1 MRRGLTTSLLVALAI
16 VVAAGLMAVLSTQA
30 IMASSDCAEHPV
42 LANVAVSNDIA
53 PAVQKAAQYFNRLH
67 REINGH
73 CAVVQVTEEL
83 PATAAAQIDG
93 TEPQHGMPP
102 IDAWIPDSTLWVN
115 QARAMP
121 QGAQVVQPTGVHVAM
136 SPLMIVMPQTVA
148 ASLGPVAKSIGWN
161 FLLPQTAG
169 GPPAADGVKVELP
182 DPKLSAAG
190 LATVI
195 EVNRLLGTGQAAGE
209 NFTRFAFGADETEQ
223 YDNPAALTS
232 LIALSNPPLNE
243 RTVTVA
249 SEQSVIQFDQTHPK
263 PLAARYP
270 SDGSP
275 ELDYPYVLT
284 TTNNARLR
292 AAQEFGKILSQAYTA
307 SVVRYAGFRSADNVG
322 ARTPDSYGLDSQPL
336 SVLPLGGPNTATVT
350 LQAWDRVRIG
360 IRILVII
367 DTSGSMATRSSPA
380 GPTQMQELVA
390 AASEGLL
397 LFPQSTVMG
406 LWEFNNNLDGTKPY
420 KVLVPV
426 GPLNAELGLI
436 SRREQIQQLNQT
448 FAPRPG
454 ATDQA
459 EHRGPGRLQVHDQ
472 DLRPAVL
479 QHGRG
484 DDRRPG
490 RRPRRHLQ
498 RAAAQPGPEAEQ
510 AQPPRRPA
518 VRRVRALADLPG
530 DPAAGQRHRRRG
542 LQHHRPG
549 RDQQGLLRLGR
560 PRPFPLTWRSG
571 PRQDRIQVSSDSP
584 ARRVNHLAGWRVIF
598 TRPGE
603 SGAPGLTFFRWP
615 GCAGRS

>member
-1 MRRGLTTSLLVALAI
+1 MSTGHAGQAGRGGLRRGLTTSLLVTLAI
-16 VVAAGLMAVLSTQA
+16 VVAAALMAVLSTQA

-53 PAVQKAAQYFNRLH
+53 PAVQKVAQYFNRLH
-67 REINGH
+67 REIGGH
-73 CAVVQVTEEL
+73 CAEVQVTEEL

-93 TEPQHGMPP
+93 KEPQHGMPP

-121 QGAQVVQPTGVHVAM
+121 QGAQVVQTTGVHVAM
-136 SPLMIVMPQTVA
+136 SPLMIVMPQSVA
-148 ASLGPVAKSIGWN
+148 AGLGPVAKSIGWN

-223 YDNPAALTS
+223 YDNPAALSS

-249 SEQSVIQFDQTHPK
+249 SEQSVIQFDQTHPQ

-284 TTNNARLR
+284 TTNAARLR
-292 AAQEFGKILSQAYTA
+292 AAQEFGKILSQDYTA
-307 SVVRYAGFRSADNVG
+307 SVVRYAGFRSADNIG
-322 ARTPDSYGLDSQPL
+322 ARTPGSYGLDSQPL

-367 DTSGSMATRSSPA
+367 DTSSSMGTRSSPA
-380 GPTQMQELVA
+380 GPTLMQELVA
-390 AASEGLL
+390 AANEGLL

-420 KVLVPV
+420 KWLVPV

-436 SRREQIQQLNQT
+436 SRREQLQQLNQT

-454 ATDQA
+454 AKTK
-459 EHRGPGRLQVHDQ
+459 LNT
-472 DLRPAVL
+472 AVL
-479 QHGRG
+479 AAYKYMIRTYDPRYSNTVVVMTAGQDDAPG
-484 DDRRPG
+484 DISNESLLR
-490 RRPRRHLQ
+490 Q
-498 RAAAQPGPEAEQ
+498 
-510 AQPPRRPA
+510 
-518 VRRVRALADLPG
+518 VRALNKPS
-530 DPAAGQRHRRRG
+530 
-542 LQHHRPG
+542 HHV
-549 RDQQGLLRLGR
+549 GLLFDVFGHSPIYPAILRLVRVTGGAAFNITDPTEINKVFFVSVGR
-560 PRPFPLTWRSG
+560 VLSR
-571 PRQDRIQVSSDSP
+571 
-584 ARRVNHLAGWRVIF
+584 
-598 TRPGE
+598 
-603 SGAPGLTFFRWP
+603 
-615 GCAGRS
+615 